1 MFVDDYGIY
10 DIYDIWDIMGYHVIF
25 DKFSVILYIYIYM
38 HMGYNYNIL

>member
-25 DKFSVILYIYIYM
+25 DKFSVILYIYAHGI
-38 HMGYNYNIL
+38 

>member
-25 DKFSVILYIYIYM
+25 DKFSVILYIYIYA
-38 HMGYNYNIL
+38 HGI

>member
-25 DKFSVILYIYIYM
+25 DKFSVILYIYM